1 MSDFNLSALP
11 SQKGRI
17 AIVTGSNTGL
27 GFETAKALASKGATV
42 ILACRNIQKAEAAKE
57 EILKT
62 APKSD
67 IDPIQLD
74 LSKLASVRQFA
85 RDFLAKYQQLDLL
98 INNAGVMMPPY
109 SKTEDGFELQMGV
122 NHLGHFLLTGL
133 LLDTVLSTPNSRII
147 ALSSIAH
154 KRGKMQ
160 FDDLQWEKNYKKMPA
175 YAQSKLANLM
185 FALELDRRLKTKDNH
200 SCIAVAA
207 HPGVSNTEL
216 VRHFP
221 KLLVWVMMPLF
232 SFMIHAPE
240 KGALPTLM
248 AALDPSVKG
257 GDYYGPQ
264 GYQEMKGSPGKAES
278 TTLANDKEIA
288 KRLWTV
294 SEELTGINYL

>member
-1 MSDFNLSALP
+1 MSAFKLEQIP

-17 AIVTGSNTGL
+17 AIVTGANTGL
-27 GFETAKALASKGATV
+27 GFETAKALAQKEAKV
-42 ILACRNIQKAEAAKE
+42 ILACRNLQKAEAAKA
-57 EILKT
+57 EIIKAIPQADL
-62 APKSD
+62 D
-67 IDPIQLD
+67 IIQID

-85 RDFLAKYQQLDLL
+85 KEFLAKYNQLDLL

-109 SKTEDGFELQMGV
+109 SKTEDGFELQMGA
-122 NHLGHFLLTGL
+122 NHFGHFLLTGL
-133 LLDTVLSTPNSRII
+133 LLDTILETPYSRIVS
-147 ALSSIAH
+147 LSSIAH
-154 KRGKMQ
+154 KRGEIN

-185 FALELDRRLKTKDNH
+185 FAFELNRRLQNKEGHHT
-200 SCIAVAA
+200 IAVAA

-216 VRHFP
+216 ARHFP
-221 KLLVWVMMPLF
+221 KLLVWIMMPLF

-257 GDYYGPQ
+257 GEYFGPQ
-264 GYQEMKGSPGKAES
+264 GNREMKGEPGRAES
-278 TTLANDKEIA
+278 TTLANNEEIA
-288 KRLWTV
+288 RRLWEV